1 MTQKLYDL
9 KGRPRIVVT
18 GMGAVT
24 PNGIG
29 VDAFWQ
35 SLKSGQS
42 GIGKIT
48 RFDATD
54 FPSKIGGEVKGF
66 EPTDYIDRKEARR
79 MDRFTQL
86 AIASAHMA
94 IADSGIEISPKKA
107 DRIGVTVGSGIG
119 GMETLTDQFAVLDS
133 KGPNR
138 ISPFFVP
145 MMIANMAAG
154 QIAITFGAK
163 GPNATLVTACASSS
177 HALGEAVR
185 VLQRGE
191 ADVMISGG
199 SEAAFVPIAF
209 AGFCSMKALSTR
221 NDEPERASRP
231 FDKER
236 DGFVMGE
243 GSGIL
248 TLETLE
254 HALNRDARI
263 YGEIIGYGST
273 ADAYHI
279 TAPEPEGEGGARSM
293 EMALRDASLEPTDV
307 DYINA
312 HGTSTPQGDIGETLA
327 IKRVFGD
334 HANKLLVS
342 STKSMTGHLLGA
354 AGAIETIASILA
366 ISEGIIPPTI
376 NLENPD
382 GECDLDYVP
391 NIARKADISVALT
404 NSFGFGGQNATLI
417 IKKYQ

>member
-1 MTQKLYDL
+1 VTQKLYDL

-107 DRIGVTVGSGIG
+107 DRIGVTIGSGIG

-248 TLETLE
+248 ILETLE
-254 HALNRDARI
+254 HALNRDAKI
-263 YGEIIGYGST
+263 YGEIVGYGST

-293 EMALRDASLEPTDV
+293 EMAIRDASLEPTEV

-334 HANKLLVS
+334 HAYKLLVS